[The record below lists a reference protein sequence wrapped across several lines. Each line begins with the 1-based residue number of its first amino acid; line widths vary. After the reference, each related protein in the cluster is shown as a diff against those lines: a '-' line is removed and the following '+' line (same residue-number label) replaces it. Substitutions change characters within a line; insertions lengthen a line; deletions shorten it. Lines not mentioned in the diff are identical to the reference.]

1 MGLPGAGKSSLARQ
15 IQTSAHF
22 LNFLRQISHSP
33 SLTVECIS
41 LDEIERGGLSGDDYQ
56 FSSSVW
62 RQSRELARMKVVE
75 SRTSCADSPC
85 VHRLLILDDNFFY
98 KSMRK
103 QFRPNGIIF
112 LSRALPDC
120 MKLNAQRS
128 DEIPGHIIESMAL
141 SMEVPEPT
149 LQCPVLTICPS
160 VDESVDELCQF
171 VESSFDFWAQVVQ
184 SAASLELASEVRN
197 PSTRELLLNDCE
209 KRLRKCIS
217 LIACKNQLSKESMKR
232 VSEMKSEAMQHCKS
246 TITSDTS
253 SEAGSEILDS
263 LILKF
268 SLAISSIR

>member
-1 MGLPGAGKSSLARQ
+1 
-15 IQTSAHF
+15 
-22 LNFLRQISHSP
+22 
-33 SLTVECIS
+33 LTVECIS

-56 FSSSVW
+56 FSASVW
-62 RQSRELARMKVVE
+62 QQSRQLARMKVTE
-75 SRTSCADSPC
+75 LRTHCGDSTC

-112 LSRALPDC
+112 LSRALQDC

-128 DEIPGHIIESMAL
+128 FKIPAHIIESMAL

-149 LQCPVLTICPS
+149 LECPVLTICPS

-171 VESSFDFWAQVVQ
+171 VESSFDFWAQVLQ
-184 SAASLELASEVRN
+184 SATAPAITSEEGN
-197 PSTRELLLNDCE
+197 LSTRELLLNECE
-209 KRLRKCIS
+209 NRLRKCIS
-217 LIACKNQLSKESMKR
+217 LVACENRLSKESMKR
-232 VSEMKSEAMQHCKS
+232 ISDMKSEAMQHCKS
-246 TITSDTS
+246 TITNDTS
-253 SEAGSEILDS
+253 SETGSEILDS